1 MRRCHNCG
9 LSIGDTA
16 TFCATCGAPVPAAA
30 ACTLC
35 GRAAPDAGP
44 DGLCETCRERIG
56 LLVAP
61 APDDRPA
68 VTAARGG
75 DDATHVTVANA
86 IYSAVA
92 DETTCPACAAMDGR
106 ETTDA
111 AVAAGWAPN
120 PRCSAPA
127 GCRCA
132 VFFEHEWLASGEED
146 AFVAFA
152 AGRGAPADAAAVAA
166 FHAEQRRRREQID
179 RQVGEAAEALTRAR
193 GNEKAEPDEAVV
205 LYQQAIELLLACAET
220 PLDERAVRHDLPG
233 AFNRLSLVLKNLG
246 RDGEALEA
254 IDRATALGLLERAD
268 CGRKS
273 DRDALRNRAC
283 RLRERVAEPVSA

>member
-1 MRRCHNCG
+1 MRRCENCG

-16 TFCATCGAPVPAAA
+16 TFCATCGAPAPPAAS
-30 ACTLC
+30 CTLC
-35 GRAAPDAGP
+35 GAAAPDAGP
-44 DGLCETCRERIG
+44 GGLCDACRARLE

-61 APDDRPA
+61 APDERPA
-68 VTAARGG
+68 VSPARAAGHG
-75 DDATHVTVANA
+75 THVTVANA

-92 DETTCPACAAMDGR
+92 DQDTCPACAAMDGR

-120 PRCSAPA
+120 PHCSAPG

-132 VFFEHEWLASGEED
+132 VFFEHEWLAVGEEA

-152 AGRGAPADAAAVAA
+152 AGHALGADAAAVAA
-166 FHAEQRRRREQID
+166 FHAEQCVRREQID
-179 RQVGEAAEALTRAR
+179 RQLGEASEALARARAFEKTDPAEAASLYRRAT
-193 GNEKAEPDEAVV
+193 
-205 LYQQAIELLLACAET
+205 ELLLACGET
-220 PLDERAVRHDLPG
+220 PLDERAVRRDLPA

-246 RDGEALEA
+246 RDDEALEA
-254 IDRATALGLLERAD
+254 VDRAAALGLLERAD
-268 CGRKS
+268 CGRKA
-273 DRDALRNRAC
+273 DRDALRNRAR